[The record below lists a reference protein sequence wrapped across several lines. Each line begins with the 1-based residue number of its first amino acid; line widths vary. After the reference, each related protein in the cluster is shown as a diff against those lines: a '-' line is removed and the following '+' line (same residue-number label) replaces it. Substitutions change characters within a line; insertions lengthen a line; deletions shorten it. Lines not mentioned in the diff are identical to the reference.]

1 MEGYW
6 HLGVLIL
13 LIAFGVIL
21 FEFWR
26 SRRRLR
32 MAEVSLDQSVAN
44 GEGYT
49 IHTREP
55 VISQSYL
62 SSASAADIESTS
74 PARVVST
81 VAPKPAAKPVMN
93 DLLVMSVWARPD
105 GYFAGYDLL
114 QAISAAGMRFG
125 EMNIFH
131 YHTDTPTGKI
141 KLFSLASATEPGD
154 FNLDRIGDFS
164 CNGLTLFLDL
174 KSVPDPKQAF
184 DFMLQ
189 AAEQLA
195 EDLDGELR
203 AGQRKP
209 WTQETLA
216 QYQDKVFKYQVI
228 NRV

>member
-1 MEGYW
+1 MEGYL
-6 HLGVLIL
+6 HLGALIL
-13 LIAFGVIL
+13 LIAFGVIA

-32 MAEVSLDQSVAN
+32 MAEVSLDQAVAS
-44 GEGYT
+44 GEGYAM
-49 IHTREP
+49 HAREP

-62 SSASAADIESTS
+62 SSTHIEDIESTS

-81 VAPKPAAKPVMN
+81 VTPKPAAKPAMN

-131 YHTDTPTGKI
+131 YHTETPKGKI

-154 FNLDRIGDFS
+154 FNMDRMGDFS

-174 KSVPDPKQAF
+174 QSVPDPKQAF

-203 AGQRKP
+203 AGQRKL
-209 WTQETLA
+209 WTEETLA
-216 QYQDKVFKYQVI
+216 QYQDKVFKYQI
-228 NRV
+228 THRT